1 MSEIIKQAVRK
12 SPLFEHLDERWQK
25 RLIEAATVQSFSAG
39 EVIIR
44 EGDTVDALF
53 IVLSGQVQVSSRVG
67 ERTLELGSLGAGA
80 YFGEVSLLSGKAAT
94 ASIEA
99 QDADVGVL
107 EIGRELLRELLDDD
121 PDTRRIL
128 EEMTLTR
135 AKDTISKAL
144 K

>member
-1 MSEIIKQAVRK
+1 MSAIIKQAVRK

-25 RLIEAATVQSFSAG
+25 RLIEAATVCSFSAG

-44 EGDTVDALF
+44 EGDTVDSLF
-53 IVLSGQVQVSSRVG
+53 IVLSGDVRVSSRIGARMV
-67 ERTLELGSLGAGA
+67 ELGTLGSGA

-99 QDADVGVL
+99 LAADVGVL
-107 EIGRELLRELLDDD
+107 SIGRDILLELLDDD

-128 EEMTLTR
+128 EETTLTR